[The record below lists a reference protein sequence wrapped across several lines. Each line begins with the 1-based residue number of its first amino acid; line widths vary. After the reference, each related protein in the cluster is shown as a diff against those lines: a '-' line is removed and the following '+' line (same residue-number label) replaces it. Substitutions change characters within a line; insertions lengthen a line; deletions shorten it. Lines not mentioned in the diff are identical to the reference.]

1 MSSDTSKPATVANAA
16 KKKSGKR
23 LYFILGGVALL
34 GVLAAAAIVKNKGKE
49 NAASVTTDKAVTKT
63 ITQLVNATGKIQP
76 ETEVKIAP
84 EVAGEIIEMPL
95 REGAVVKKG
104 DLLVSIRADNYRFQV
119 EQQEAGLNAAKASSL
134 STKVSLLKAEEDYK
148 RDQDLYAKQLIS
160 DAAFTASKTAYESA
174 KANYESALA
183 NIARTEGLLNQMRDQ
198 LAKAV
203 IYSPIDGNVTARTS
217 EVGERV
223 AGTGQYGGAEIMR
236 IADLSNMEARV
247 NINENDIV
255 NVKLGDKA
263 RITIDAYPNRRFAG
277 VVKEIGAAAKTTGL
291 NTQEEVTN
299 FQVKIRITDKD
310 VLLRPGMSATVDIET
325 QSVANAVAIPI
336 QAVTAR
342 SKQGDKTIDQ
352 LAQERAQKAS
362 ENKGDGAAAAV
373 NEKAQREAE
382 RADRE
387 ALQRVV
393 FLFNDGTAKMVPVET
408 GIADTTHIEIKSG
421 LKAGDVVITG
431 PFSVVTRTL
440 KSEAKV
446 KLQPGKKPEEKK

>member
-1 MSSDTSKPATVANAA
+1 MSADAPKPAAANGA
-16 KKKSGKR
+16 KKKSKTR
-23 LYFILGGVALL
+23 LYVIVGGVVLV
-34 GVLAAAAIVKNKGKE
+34 GVLIAAGMMKNRGS
-49 NAASVTTDKAVTKT
+49 AGLIFVTTDKAVTKT

-84 EVAGEIIEMPL
+84 EVAGEIVEMPF
-95 REGAVVKKG
+95 REGATVKKG

-119 EQQEAGLNAAKASSL
+119 EQQEAGLEAAKASSL
-134 STKVSLLKAEEDYK
+134 ANKVSLLKAEEDFK

-160 DAAFTASKTAYESA
+160 DSTYTASKAAFESA
-174 KANYESALA
+174 RANHESGLA
-183 NIARTEGLLNQMRDQ
+183 NIARTEGALNQMRDQ
-198 LAKAV
+198 LAKAI
-203 IYSPIDGNVTARTS
+203 IYSPIDGSVTSRVS

-299 FQVKIRITDKD
+299 FQVKIRIVDKE

-325 QSVANAVAIPI
+325 QTVENAVAIPI

-342 SKQGDKTIDQ
+342 SKQGDKTIEQ
-352 LAQERAQKAS
+352 MAQEREQKAR
-362 ENKGDGAAAAV
+362 ENKGDGAATAI
-373 NEKAQREAE
+373 NQKDQRESE

-393 FLFNDGTAKMVPVET
+393 FLFTDGTAKMVPVET

-421 LKAGDVVITG
+421 LKSGDSVITG

-440 KSEAKV
+440 KNDAKV
-446 KLQPGKKPEEKK
+446 KLQPAKKPEGKK